1 MSSGRIERY
10 TAGVAPGFRPAFFV
24 SSSTYRPCKESRT
37 HATTAEPAP
46 FDGALVIDK
55 PKGKTS
61 HDVVDAVRHLAG
73 FRQIGHLG
81 TLDPLATGV
90 LVLLLGR
97 ATRLVQF
104 YSGRRK
110 RYSAG
115 FRFGFATDTYDSD
128 GEAQGPDAPPSL
140 DRATLEKLAAERVG
154 RFEQMPP
161 SFSAKKIHGRPAYEL
176 ARKKQPVE
184 LKPVE
189 VEVFE
194 YRLTEIE
201 GSIARFVI
209 ECSSGT
215 YIRALAHEMGQKLGC
230 GAHLAEIT
238 RLAVGEF
245 SLEQAI
251 KLEELAEARASRKVC
266 RLSDPAGKFAAEFSA
281 GECAAGCR
289 AARASRHE
297 VQCDDLA
304 NSAGARGAAAGC
316 DVGTRRRRASAAAT
330 ARLQSARQTDRHR
343 GSGGSA
349 NVSAHRGVRATALV
363 RQAISSGLGSA
374 LFRTS
379 PCNITALVRFH
390 R

>member
-1 MSSGRIERY
+1 MPRQ
-10 TAGVAPGFRPAFFV
+10 P
-24 SSSTYRPCKESRT
+24 
-37 HATTAEPAP
+37 HPAP

-104 YSGRRK
+104 YVGRRK
-110 RYSAG
+110 RYAAG

-128 GEAQGPDAPPSL
+128 GEAQGPDTAPSL
-140 DRATLEKLAAERVG
+140 DRPVLEKLAAERIG

-161 SFSAKKIHGRPAYEL
+161 SFSAKKVHGRPAYEL
-176 ARKKQPVE
+176 ARKKQIVE
-184 LKPVE
+184 LKPVV
-189 VEVFE
+189 VELFE
-194 YRLTEIE
+194 YKLTEVA

-215 YIRALAHEMGQKLGC
+215 YIRALAHEMGQRLGC

-238 RLAVGEF
+238 RTAVGEF

-251 KLEELAEARASRKVC
+251 KLEELAEAGR
-266 RLSDPAGKFAAEFSA
+266 AGKLADYVIRLENLLPNFPRVNILPIVERRVRHGSKFTVTPGHVQPGRVEAPPGATSQLDA
-281 GECAAGCR
+281 GEPR
-289 AARASRHE
+289 PP
-297 VQCDDLA
+297 
-304 NSAGARGAAAGC
+304 
-316 DVGTRRRRASAAAT
+316 
-330 ARLQSARQTDRHR
+330 RLRVFSQQDK
-343 GSGGSA
+343 
-349 NVSAHRGVRATALV
+349 LI
-363 RQAISSGLGSA
+363 AIA
-374 LFRTS
+374 EAVVPRTYQ
-379 PCNITALVRFH
+379 PIVVFEPLP
-390 R
+390 

>member
-1 MSSGRIERY
+1 MARQPS
-10 TAGVAPGFRPAFFV
+10 
-24 SSSTYRPCKESRT
+24 
-37 HATTAEPAP
+37 PAP

-110 RYSAG
+110 RYAAG
-115 FRFGFATDTYDSD
+115 FRFGFATDSYDSD
-128 GEAQGPDAPPSL
+128 GQAQGPDAPPAL
-140 DRATLEKLAAERVG
+140 HRELLERLAAERVG

-161 SFSAKKIHGRPAYEL
+161 AFSAKKIHGRPAYEL
-176 ARKKQPVE
+176 ARKKQVVE
-184 LKPVE
+184 LKAVE
-189 VEVFE
+189 VELFE
-194 YRLTEIE
+194 YQLTEIE

-215 YIRALAHEMGQKLGC
+215 YIRSLAHEMGQRLGC
-230 GAHLAEIT
+230 GAHLAEIA

-251 KLEELAEARASRKVC
+251 KLEELAEGMR
-266 RLSDPAGKFAAEFSA
+266 AGKFADYIIKLENLLPNFP
-281 GECAAGCR
+281 R
-289 AARASRHE
+289 
-297 VQCDDLA
+297 
-304 NSAGARGAAAGC
+304 
-316 DVGTRRRRASAAAT
+316 
-330 ARLQSARQTDRHR
+330 
-343 GSGGSA
+343 A
-349 NVSAHRGVRATALV
+349 NVLPVVERRVRHGTKFNILV
-363 RQAISSGLGSA
+363 SQLQPGRMEPRPGSTSQLDGGEPRPPRLRVFNQQNKLIAIA
-374 LFRTS
+374 EAVVPRTYQ
-379 PCNITALVRFH
+379 PIVVFEPLA
-390 R
+390 